1 MSQLK
6 IYRASAG
13 SGKTFTLTKE
23 FIFLLFKNPLNYIHT
38 LAVTFTNKATGEMKS
53 RILEKLYQI
62 SVNKTNDY
70 VSDLCEEFALTEK
83 QVRQRAHILLS
94 YLLHDFSK
102 FSISTIDSFFQKII
116 RSFAREAGLESGFK
130 IELNTPKI
138 LQKAIDHLLM
148 KVDLPENKHLKEW
161 LVQFAEQKLTQGKNW
176 NLSSDLNKLGSEIF
190 NELFQLESRDIL
202 LTISNKEKMQQYL
215 NDLKSI
221 ITTFELT
228 IKKIGEDGSVAIQ
241 KSGLQYD
248 DFTGKSRTPVKY
260 FEKLKTLD
268 KLTPTA
274 SLLKLIDEPKKWER
288 KDNSSKKND
297 QIAEI
302 YPLLNML
309 LKKAISYIDKNYET
323 YLSAKVVTQ
332 NYYALGIIADI
343 ALEVQ
348 NICREENIFL
358 IADSSHFLN
367 KIIDQNETP
376 FIYEK
381 IGTRYNNYMI
391 DEFQD
396 TSKLQWLN
404 FKPLVDNSL
413 SEDETCLI
421 VGDVKQSIYRWR
433 NSDWNLL
440 DNQITKDF
448 VQHGNLQKTLD
459 QNWRSLGNIIQFNNS
474 IFHSG
479 AKAIQADFNNLLAEH
494 INDKDIQNA
503 FKHKI
508 SHAYQDVFQ
517 QIPNS
522 ENKSKGHI
530 HLKFI
535 TSEEGGS
542 YTEKM
547 LSQMV
552 DKIES
557 LINHGYSYSDIC
569 ILVRK
574 KGEGEILANAL
585 LSGSYSPNEKII
597 PVISNESLFLSGS
610 TAVNFMMTQIKYLQN
625 PNNHILKAEIIL
637 HKQLLEK
644 SITELEIEIGNLF
657 EYNAQKSFVKQEYKW
672 IDELNTKRQKPLLEL
687 VEYLA
692 FQLPENIK
700 QQQGI
705 FIQAFI
711 NCTNQFIK
719 ENYPDLTA
727 FIEWWEEKGKS
738 EAVAVPDDQDA
749 VKIMT
754 IHKSKG
760 LEFKVVLL
768 PFCNWK
774 LDAEINNNTIWCRPS
789 KAPFDTIK
797 LLPITYSSKLK
808 DTIFKEDYFQ
818 ERLYQYVDS
827 LNMLYV
833 AFTRSCE
840 ALITYGPSPSKSNK
854 NGLKN
859 VSDLLFFCLENAHL
873 VPEGDYLNL
882 NDGWNFEDQS
892 FEYGELPVQGS
903 GNTIKSEIKSEIL
916 QPFSNTIL
924 NDETIAIKTDSSEY
938 FNTEDIEN
946 KVNYGKI
953 MHEAFEYII
962 TKDDVEPALT
972 RMVFEGK
979 ISELDKVGLINSISE
994 LITQPNTKE
1003 WFNAK
1008 FSIKTENTILT
1019 ANGSYRPDRVIFMV
1033 NQVHIVDYKFG
1044 EHEEK
1049 KYESQII
1056 RYIQQLKSMGYSN
1069 IKGFIWYVTLNKIV
1083 TISPEALQGKLF

>member
-13 SGKTFTLTKE
+13 SGKTYTLTKE

-62 SVNKTNDY
+62 SINQTNDY
-70 VSDLCEEFALTEK
+70 VDDLCNEYLLSEK

-102 FSISTIDSFFQKII
+102 FSVSTIDSFFQKII

-148 KVDLPENKHLKEW
+148 KVDLPENKHLKKW

-176 NLSSDLNKLGSEIF
+176 NLSTDLNKLGSEIF
-190 NELFQLESRDIL
+190 NELFQIESRDIL

-215 NDLKSI
+215 DELKRIINKFETTIKSI
-221 ITTFELT
+221 
-228 IKKIGEDGSVAIQ
+228 GEEGSSAIQ

-260 FEKLKTLD
+260 FEKLKFLD
-268 KLTPTA
+268 KLEPTA
-274 SLLKLIDEPKKWER
+274 TLLKIIDEPKKWER
-288 KDNSSKKND
+288 KDNNSYAND

-309 LKKAISYIDKNYET
+309 LKKATSYIEKNYEI
-323 YLSAKVVTQ
+323 YLTAKVVTQ

-381 IGTRYNNYMI
+381 IGTRYNNFMI

-404 FKPLVDNSL
+404 FKPLVSNSL
-413 SEDETCLI
+413 SEDETSLI

-440 DNQITKDF
+440 DHQITSDF
-448 VQHGNLQKTLD
+448 TQYGNQQKTLN

-474 IFHSG
+474 IFLSG
-479 AKAIQADFNNLLAEH
+479 SKTIQADFNNLLAEH
-494 INDKDIQNA
+494 IKDKDKQNIY
-503 FKHKI
+503 KNKI
-508 SHAYQDVFQ
+508 SHAYQDIFQ
-517 QIPNS
+517 EIPS
-522 ENKSKGHI
+522 PENKSNGLI

-535 TSEEGGS
+535 NKDEEGS
-542 YTEKM
+542 YSDKM
-547 LSQMV
+547 LQQMV
-552 DKIES
+552 GKIEF

-585 LSGSYSPNEKII
+585 LSGAYSHDERNI

-610 TAVNFMMTQIKYLQN
+610 TAVNFMMSQIKYLQN
-625 PNNHILKAEIIL
+625 PNNNILKAEIVL
-637 HKQLLEK
+637 NKQLLEEGK
-644 SITELEIEIGNLF
+644 VESKTEIGHYFKYSDETLF
-657 EYNAQKSFVKQEYKW
+657 LKQDYQW
-672 IDELNTKRQKPLLEL
+672 IDELITKRQKPLLEL

-692 FQLPENIK
+692 FLLPEK
-700 QQQGI
+700 LKKEQGI

-719 ENYPDLTA
+719 ESYPDLTA
-727 FIEWWEEKGKS
+727 FIDWWEDKGKT
-738 EAVAVPDDQDA
+738 EAVAVPDDQNA

-774 LDAEINNNTIWCRPS
+774 LDTEINNNTIWCRPTQQ
-789 KAPFDTIK
+789 PFDTIK

-840 ALITYGPSPSKSNK
+840 ALIAYGPSPSKTNK

-859 VSDLLFFCLENAHL
+859 VSDLLFHCLENSHL
-873 VPEGDYLNL
+873 VPDGDNLILN
-882 NDGWNFEDQS
+882 NGWNSEDQV
-892 FEYGELPVQGS
+892 FEYGELPLQ
-903 GNTIKSEIKSEIL
+903 NPNKTAKNEIKSEIL
-916 QPFSNTIL
+916 QPFSNSIL
-924 NDETIAIKTDSSEY
+924 KDDTIAIKVESNDY
-938 FNTEDIEN
+938 FNIDNIKN
-946 KVNYGKI
+946 KINYGKI
-953 MHEAFEYII
+953 MHEAFENII
-962 TKDDVEPALT
+962 TKDDIAPAVT

-979 ISELDKVGLINSISE
+979 ISEIEKNNLINTISE
-994 LITQPNTKE
+994 LISQPNTKE
-1003 WFNAK
+1003 WFNPK

-1019 ANGSYRPDRVIFMV
+1019 TNGRYRPDRVIFLD

-1049 KYESQII
+1049 KYESQIS
-1056 RYIQQLKSMGYSN
+1056 RYIQQLNSMGYSN

-1083 TISPEALQGKLF
+1083 NISSEYFQGKLF